1 MGPLK
6 IYSFPKQCGPW
17 TIRALVESSRREE
30 DAVSGFLPL
39 SGGVRIQHPGSL
51 HPCPNCVHPRPDGFL
66 FQTTPTPLDAL
77 LNPKHDKIALPLSV
91 YRVSQNQFSLITGKK
106 KAGVGVRWCWVRVD
120 ASDSVSVYFKP
131 REKYEKS
138 PKTSYWNPGAS

>member
-51 HPCPNCVHPRPDGFL
+51 HPCPNCVHTGSDGFL

-77 LNPKHDKIALPLSV
+77 LNPKHEKIALPLSV
-91 YRVSQNQFSLITGKK
+91 
-106 KAGVGVRWCWVRVD
+106 
-120 ASDSVSVYFKP
+120 
-131 REKYEKS
+131 
-138 PKTSYWNPGAS
+138 